1 MQSQFQR
8 AYRKIG
14 RYRIEREIASGGMA
28 IVYLARL
35 MGAAGFTKEFALK
48 KILPQWSHDPEFVR
62 MLVDEA
68 KILTRLKHKNIV
80 EVFELGCEQSAYYI
94 VMEFVDGMNL
104 RELLKKLE
112 RKKTVLPIGLSLFI
126 VREVAEGL
134 SFAHAQK
141 DEHGRQT
148 SIIHRDVSPQNIL
161 VSHEGGIKITDFGIA
176 KIAGKSQHTQTGQL
190 KGKFS
195 YMSPEQARGEALT
208 PQSDIFAL
216 GLILFELVTGK
227 KCFCGSN
234 DLEILEKVRN
244 TKIHLPENIPAE
256 IKNIL
261 LRALHPQA
269 SQRYQDILALQEDI
283 TAQSEKYGH
292 ETDVHD
298 LKIFLEMPQEA
309 TQLTVVN
316 LPQTVIHEATRV
328 DIATK
333 IQNPAKAI
341 IPGPKPRTQPIPKKY
356 SAFPTRTVLY
366 LLILFGLLPAYFLS
380 QAVTT
385 PFSRHIKFLRASL
398 IEPAYFDDVKKLH
411 VAIEPAAPQI
421 MPLPPSAPQVFTK
434 KTELPPEPEPTFGS
448 LSVVARPWAIVSV
461 DGSPKAETPAHFAKL
476 ITGKHN
482 VLLFF
487 PPLKKSITR
496 AILVAEGETTN
507 CQASFGTQPQ
517 LNCR

>member
-68 KILTRLKHKNIV
+68 KILTRLKHKNVV

-141 DEHGRQT
+141 DEQGRQT

-161 VSHEGGIKITDFGIA
+161 VSHEGEIKITDFGIA

-234 DLEILEKVRN
+234 DLEILEKVRS

-261 LRALHPQA
+261 LRALHPLA
-269 SQRYQDILALQEDI
+269 NHRYQGILAMQEDI
-283 TAQSEKYGH
+283 AAQRNLYGH
-292 ETDVHD
+292 ETDAHD
-298 LKIFLEMPQEA
+298 LKNFLELLEMSD

-333 IQNPAKAI
+333 RQ
-341 IPGPKPRTQPIPKKY
+341 KKS
-356 SAFPTRTVLY
+356 SAFSTRTVFY

-385 PFSRHIKFLRASL
+385 PFSRHIKLLRASL

-421 MPLPPSAPQVFTK
+421 TPLPPSAPQVFTK

-496 AILVAEGETTN
+496 AILVAEGQTTN
-507 CQASFGTQPQ
+507 CRASFGSAIN